1 MNAGRLNE
9 VIDNFISMNVFSNL
23 NTGYQ
28 LVDMLISSLIM
39 MYMSTI
45 FMKFRHYIHNVS
57 NYVRVFRYNTLTI
70 EGYRSILLGG
80 WQART
85 QNIFSMRFRALWYH
99 IQYIQSESTT
109 IYSIKEYPSSDNK
122 RNDYDESDSAEYNS
136 VENDIY
142 VVNQNKSFELKKD
155 IWCKVKFKEDET
167 ERNER
172 GNEKRSTKLETII
185 IDIYSN
191 KYNVEH
197 LKNYLDEVTNDY
209 ADSLCRARANKLF
222 IYSLTGFR
230 NKGENDIT
238 NAIWDECRFIS
249 TRKFNTMFFEQ
260 KDELIKKI
268 DFFRDNK
275 DWYEKEGHP
284 YTLGIALH
292 GPPGTGKT
300 SVIKCIANYLK
311 RNMIV
316 IPLSKIQTQTQF
328 QKCFFDSEY
337 SHKNAKH
344 GIPFEKKIIV
354 FEDIDCMA
362 DIILERNMNVSKK
375 TGSSSTESNVVTK
388 EELLNTIKEG
398 FNKDCSTNDFV
409 SIMNK
414 DNDKDELTL
423 SYILNVIDGIRETPG
438 RIMIITSNHY
448 NKLDKA
454 FTRPGR
460 IDISLEMR
468 NASVNTIKN
477 IVRHYYNEE
486 IPPSILE
493 KIKDETISPASLIN
507 MRFKADTAKEYYK
520 LLV

>member
-28 LVDMLISSLIM
+28 LLDMLISSLIM

-45 FMKFRHYIHNVS
+45 FMKLRYYIQNVS
-57 NYVRVFRYNTLTI
+57 NYLHFFRSNTLTI

-80 WQART
+80 WQAKT

-99 IQYIQSESTT
+99 IQLIQSDSKT

-122 RNDYDESDSAEYNS
+122 RDEYDETDSSDYNS
-136 VENDIY
+136 IDNDIY
-142 VVNQNKSFELKKD
+142 VVNQNKSFELTKD
-155 IWCKVKFKEDET
+155 IWCKVKFKEDEG
-167 ERNER
+167 ERSDR
-172 GNEKRSTKLETII
+172 INEKRTTKLETII
-185 IDIYSN
+185 IDIYSR
-191 KYNVEH
+191 KYNVDYI
-197 LKNYLDEVTNDY
+197 KKYLDEITNNY
-209 ADSLCRARANKLF
+209 ADSLYKARANKLF
-222 IYSLTGFR
+222 IYSLSGFR
-230 NKGENDIT
+230 NKGENDVT
-238 NAIWDECRFIS
+238 TPIWDECRFIS

-316 IPLSKIQTQTQF
+316 IPLSKIRTQTQF

-344 GIPFEKKIIV
+344 GISFEKKIIV

-362 DIILERNMNVSKK
+362 DIILERNKETKPKNEKD
-375 TGSSSTESNVVTK
+375 GNESNVVTK
-388 EELLNTIKEG
+388 NELLNTIKEG
-398 FNKDCSTNDFV
+398 FNRDNTQNDFV

-414 DNDKDELTL
+414 DSENDDLTL

-468 NASVNTIKN
+468 NASVNMIQE
-477 IVRHYYNEE
+477 IVRHYYNED
-486 IPPSILE
+486 IPPSILQ
-493 KIKDETISPASLIN
+493 KIKGETISPASLIN